1 MRDRALSSICL
12 LAAIIGLAACDQATT
27 PGNGNAE
34 AAQKVTPVDSE
45 PVALEGEPD
54 EPVGTY
60 ANSKYGFSVMIPEG
74 WKQLT
79 AAANED
85 GSIFEG
91 KAVDADLR
99 AYGADNEG
107 DTDFQQAI
115 EALRDGTT
123 NPEGAMIGEREYR
136 GAATAEGDRIR
147 IRLLKTTK
155 GAMVS
160 AMVRYPISRAGTLDP
175 IATRV
180 LDSLSVTP

>member
-1 MRDRALSSICL
+1 MRDRGLSYICA
-12 LAAIIGLAACDQATT
+12 LAAVIGLAACDRAAT
-27 PGNGNAE
+27 GNDNAE

-60 ANSKYGFSVMIPEG
+60 ANRKYGFSVMIPEG
-74 WKQLT
+74 WAQLS

-85 GSIFEG
+85 GSIFED
-91 KAVDADLR
+91 KATDADMR

-107 DTDFQQAI
+107 DADFQQAI

-123 NPEGAMIGEREYR
+123 DVEGAMVGEREYR

-147 IRLLKTTK
+147 IRLLKTSK
-155 GAMVS
+155 GAMASV
-160 AMVRYPISRAGTLDP
+160 MVRYPVSRAAALDP
-175 IATRV
+175 IAVRV

>member
-1 MRDRALSSICL
+1 MRDRGLSYICAF
-12 LAAIIGLAACDQATT
+12 AAIIALAACDQAKA
-27 PGNGNAE
+27 PDNA
-34 AAQKVTPVDSE
+34 AAVRSVTPVDSE
-45 PVALEGEPD
+45 PPAALEGEPD

-60 ANSKYGFSVMIPEG
+60 ANRKYGFSVMIPEG
-74 WKQLT
+74 WAQLT

-85 GSIFEG
+85 GSIFED
-91 KAVDADLR
+91 KAAGADLR

-123 NPEGAMIGEREYR
+123 DVEGALVGDREYR

-147 IRLLKTTK
+147 IRLIKTAS
-155 GAMVS
+155 GAMASV
-160 AMVRYPISRAGTLDP
+160 MVRYPTNRAATLDP
-175 IATRV
+175 VAVRV